1 MEGRRIHIHTL
12 SFFKSACIIEMR
24 NTFALGS
31 DIFITHYSNGIYNYR
46 VDYYSSNKLQI
57 L

>member
-1 MEGRRIHIHTL
+1 MERRRIHTHTI

-31 DIFITHYSNGIYNYR
+31 DIFITHNSNGIYNYR
-46 VDYYSSNKLQI
+46 VDYYSSNKL
-57 L
+57 